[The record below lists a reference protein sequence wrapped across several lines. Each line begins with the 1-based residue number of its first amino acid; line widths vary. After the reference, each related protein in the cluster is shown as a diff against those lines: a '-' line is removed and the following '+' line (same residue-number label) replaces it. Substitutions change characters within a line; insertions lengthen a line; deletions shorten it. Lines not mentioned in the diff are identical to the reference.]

1 MVLKHGSTGTETQI
15 EINTTCMPQPSN
27 CEEQPIEEQF
37 VTGQSSIHNELQVV
51 TSDKEENEKKTKK
64 PRYATRSKN
73 KCMTI
78 E

>member
-1 MVLKHGSTGTETQI
+1 MVVKHGSTGTETQI

-37 VTGQSSIHNELQVV
+37 VACQSSIHNELQVV
-51 TSDKEENEKKTKK
+51 TSDKELNEIKTKK
-64 PRYATRSKN
+64 PRYATRSK
-73 KCMTI
+73 KQCMNI